1 MSATHASVST
11 RPDTGTSEAE
21 GPGADTPGARAP
33 RPIASGH
40 LASGLLVADTK
51 MLLHH
56 GSHETLLAPV
66 SPAPTDLALVP
77 APRERR
83 IDAIFVPT
91 VRRPV
96 YLAEVS
102 ALAKQL
108 GCALVTLHS
117 GHWTSAHVLAQR
129 MPADIDLIAIDVK
142 ASDRLRLPAW
152 QTSNLLA
159 GKVFARHTD
168 LSAKRNLALVLS
180 HLLGWERIL
189 FLDDDI
195 TGLNPQHIRQ
205 ASGLLDTHSAVGLR
219 IGGFPDNSVVCHAY
233 REAGGP
239 QQSFVG
245 GGALLIEV
253 KATNSN
259 SSFFPDIYNEDWFF
273 LLDGDRRL
281 LPTTTTGRVIQQ
293 PYDPFRTPNRAR
305 AEEFGDVLAE
315 GIYWLLDQ
323 GRSIHD
329 ADCAHWTEFIAKR
342 HLFISEVLEMVAARG
357 DLDAAEKTRRLEAL
371 RGSLG
376 RLALITPQL
385 CEDYLSAWNKDRQ
398 AWRGHLEQL
407 PFDLRRSEA
416 MPNLTQPGSP
426 SLTWRFGKGSDTCRS
441 HSRKLGGV
449 RSADVLPMT
458 SNFKELVGDGYHDLR
473 EVQKV
478 RLLAIP
484 SSTSS
489 EPASGTFRATTGS
502 RATASRNP

>member
-1 MSATHASVST
+1 M
-11 RPDTGTSEAE
+11 R
-21 GPGADTPGARAP
+21 
-33 RPIASGH
+33 IAN
-40 LASGLLVADTK
+40 
-51 MLLHH
+51 
-56 GSHETLLAPV
+56 
-66 SPAPTDLALVP
+66 
-77 APRERR
+77 R
-83 IDAIFVPT
+83 
-91 VRRPV
+91 
-96 YLAEVS
+96 
-102 ALAKQL
+102 
-108 GCALVTLHS
+108 
-117 GHWTSAHVLAQR
+117 
-129 MPADIDLIAIDVK
+129 
-142 ASDRLRLPAW
+142 
-152 QTSNLLA
+152 
-159 GKVFARHTD
+159 
-168 LSAKRNLALVLS
+168 
-180 HLLGWERIL
+180 
-189 FLDDDI
+189 
-195 TGLNPQHIRQ
+195 
-205 ASGLLDTHSAVGLR
+205 
-219 IGGFPDNSVVCHAY
+219 
-233 REAGGP
+233 
-239 QQSFVG
+239 
-245 GGALLIEV
+245 
-253 KATNSN
+253 
-259 SSFFPDIYNEDWFF
+259 DWFF

-305 AEEFGDVLAE
+305 AVEFGDVLAE

-329 ADCAHWTEFIAKR
+329 ADCAHWAEFIAKR

-407 PFDLRRSEA
+407 P
-416 MPNLTQPGSP
+416 
-426 SLTWRFGKGSDTCRS
+426 KGSDTCRS